1 MQLNNYASKIN
12 LSLSRFKPNPT
23 SFCIRTTYMRV
34 IREQRSFIVIHF
46 NYLSQNIHPKSKI
59 ETNDFQRK
67 SFMAAIKTNSVQG
80 FFSFPA
86 KQYFHCTE
94 VVCWLNLRHVLD
106 IYDLHSVRVH
116 ADVSSVSIYH
126 SIFTALV
133 VRRKLNLEEQLKL
146 ALRTIITDLH

>member
-1 MQLNNYASKIN
+1 MISNAKVSQRAIRIN
-12 LSLSRFKPNPT
+12 SL
-23 SFCIRTTYMRV
+23 
-34 IREQRSFIVIHF
+34 
-46 NYLSQNIHPKSKI
+46 
-59 ETNDFQRK
+59 
-67 SFMAAIKTNSVQG
+67 QG

-116 ADVSSVSIYH
+116 ADVSSVYH

-133 VRRKLNLEEQLKL
+133 VRRKLNMEEHLKL
-146 ALRTIITDLH
+146 ALRKIITDNTSALEGEERNRPLCSFTLQLACTLASLLKGLMLFFNSFY

>member
-1 MQLNNYASKIN
+1 M
-12 LSLSRFKPNPT
+12 
-23 SFCIRTTYMRV
+23 
-34 IREQRSFIVIHF
+34 IHF
-46 NYLSQNIHPKSKI
+46 NYISQNIHPKSKI

-86 KQYFHCTE
+86 KQYFHCTVE
-94 VVCWLNLRHVLD
+94 VCWLRRILD
-106 IYDLHSVRVH
+106 NYDLHSVRVH

-146 ALRTIITDLH
+146 ALRTIITDSTSALGGEERNRPLCSFTLQPACTLASLLKGLILFFNSFY